1 MDPSSNWRAEWPG
14 DALHPFDAGHP
25 EDGAGNLVQDQHVGG
40 IAQIVVRFDHQQVRV
55 QTGLGEVLIGRVV
68 RLH

>member
-1 MDPSSNWRAEWPG
+1 LNWRAEGSG
-14 DALHPFDAGHP
+14 DALHPFDAGHA
-25 EDGAGNLVQDQHVGG
+25 EDGSGNLVQDQHVGG